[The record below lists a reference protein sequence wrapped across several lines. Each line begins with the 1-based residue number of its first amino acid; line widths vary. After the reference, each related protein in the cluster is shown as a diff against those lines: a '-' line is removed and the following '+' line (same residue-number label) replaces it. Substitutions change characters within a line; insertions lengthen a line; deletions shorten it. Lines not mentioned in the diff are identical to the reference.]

1 MRRLAVESQY
11 KSAGSQPKAVNPFAV
26 RALAELGI
34 DISLQRSKSVDAIDP
49 NTVDLVVTLCADE
62 VCPVFLGKAHRLHWP
77 LPDPAAAARDP
88 THERMA
94 QFRDVRDQIRQ
105 SVGPSPTRSSEGL
118 TGAVDTSM
126 LFDQ

>member
-77 LPDPAAAARDP
+77 LPDPAAPRG
-88 THERMA
+88 
-94 QFRDVRDQIRQ
+94 IR
-105 SVGPSPTRSSEGL
+105 RRAH
-118 TGAVDTSM
+118 GAIPRRA
-126 LFDQ
+126 